1 MLLELRIENLGVI
14 EESSIV
20 FGDGLTVL
28 TGETGAGKTMI
39 VEAINLLVGQ
49 RADPSMVRPG
59 ADELR
64 VEGRFVDGSGDERLL
79 CRVVPRDGR
88 SRAYVDGR
96 LATVA
101 NLAELGTGLVDLH
114 GQHEHQSLLG
124 GAAQRAALDAFA
136 GVDLSPLRAAR
147 AAVTE
152 IDAALATMGGD
163 ERARAREIELLRFQL
178 EEISSA
184 QLSDA
189 DEDAELERQI
199 DLLQD
204 ATSHRESLA
213 AAVGALIEDDGATD
227 RLTAAAAM
235 LGRGDAMRLHVDRIR
250 ELQVLVADAADEMR
264 RVLETVED
272 DPTRLER
279 LVERRRTLFDLR
291 RKYGETLSAVIEY
304 GSATAARLEELETWE
319 SRARELDGRRSAAM
333 SKVRYEATKVREQR
347 EEAGPRLA
355 KAVEKHLAALALA
368 GARVQVVVG
377 SDRERDLAGDEVT
390 FLLAANPG
398 SEPAP
403 LAKVASGGELA
414 RSMLA
419 LRLVLTQA
427 PGTLVFDEVDAGI
440 GGDAAVAVAD
450 ALAALGDRH
459 QVLVVTHLPQVA
471 ARAHHHVTVSKEVRK
486 GITFASART
495 LADDERATE
504 VARMLSGSMAVQS
517 AVEHAKNML
526 KVRGKSR
533 SSRR

>member
-1 MLLELRIENLGVI
+1 
-14 EESSIV
+14 
-20 FGDGLTVL
+20 
-28 TGETGAGKTMI
+28 
-39 VEAINLLVGQ
+39 
-49 RADPSMVRPG
+49 
-59 ADELR
+59 
-64 VEGRFVDGSGDERLL
+64 
-79 CRVVPRDGR
+79 
-88 SRAYVDGR
+88 
-96 LATVA
+96 
-101 NLAELGTGLVDLH
+101 
-114 GQHEHQSLLG
+114 
-124 GAAQRAALDAFA
+124 
-136 GVDLSPLRAAR
+136 
-147 AAVTE
+147 
-152 IDAALATMGGD
+152 
-163 ERARAREIELLRFQL
+163 
-178 EEISSA
+178 
-184 QLSDA
+184 
-189 DEDAELERQI
+189 
-199 DLLQD
+199 
-204 ATSHRESLA
+204 
-213 AAVGALIEDDGATD
+213 
-227 RLTAAAAM
+227 M
-235 LGRGDAMRLHVDRIR
+235 LGRGDAMRQHVDRIR
-250 ELQVLVADAADEMR
+250 ELQALVADVADDMR

-279 LVERRRTLFDLR
+279 LVERRQTLFDLR
-291 RKYGETLSAVIEY
+291 RKYGETLSAVMEY
-304 GSATAARLEELETWE
+304 CSTSAARLEELETWE
-319 SRARELDGRRSAAM
+319 SRAKELDTRRAAAM
-333 SKVRYEATKVREQR
+333 REVQHEAAKVRKQR

-377 SDRERDLAGDEVT
+377 TDRERDLAGDEVT

-419 LRLVLTQA
+419 LRMVLTQA

-504 VARMLSGSMAVQS
+504 VARMLSGSMAVES